1 MSAMAPP
8 TSHAPRIS
16 IGVCTWRETTDG
28 LTKMPA
34 PMIPPITIIVAS
46 KGAEP
51 TRERWFVVGGTQ
63 FLSRTNWRILC
74 KADFKERQSQIAA
87 PALLRKVID
96 FHQSHSSPAV
106 FSRNDGGIHSRQQ
119 TRRHGGLEP
128 VRRREAVRADLRR
141 LVCILLPVIV
151 RDYRGTLSVANIKR
165 GIEQRICYTRLRER
179 RTEPTNDKFRR
190 AAIVANNESADQHIP
205 LS

>member
-46 KGAEP
+46 KRPSRRASDGSLAGEFNSRVERIGALE
-51 TRERWFVVGGTQ
+51 T
-63 FLSRTNWRILC
+63 
-74 KADFKERQSQIAA
+74 AA

-96 FHQSHSSPAV
+96 FHQSHSNPAV
-106 FSRNDGGIHSRQQ
+106 FSRNDSGIHSRQQ